1 MGMKKLLLFV
11 AVWVVSSVATFAQSD
26 VTTFLGIPVDGYK
39 SDMIQALKSKG
50 FVSSSYD
57 KNILQGEF
65 NGTDVSIHVATN
77 NNKVYRLMLC
87 DENTIDELAI
97 RLRFNKLCD
106 QFVANGRYVTLGE
119 YKIPEDEDISYQ
131 MSVHKKRYEAI
142 FYQAPNIT
150 DTLALQ
156 NNVKAMLLTKY
167 TEEQIANPT
176 EEIQKD
182 MVSMAL
188 DYSMKLVAMK
198 PVWFMISEYG
208 GKYYITMYYD
218 NEYNR
223 ANGEDL

>member
-1 MGMKKLLLFV
+1 MKKLLLFV
-11 AVWVVSSVATFAQSD
+11 AVWMVSSVATFAQSD

-65 NGTDVSIHVATN
+65 NGTNVSIHVATN

-87 DENTIDELAI
+87 DENTTDELAI
-97 RLRFNKLCD
+97 RLRFNKLCN
-106 QFVANGRYVTLGE
+106 QFVANGRYVTFGE

-182 MVSMAL
+182 MMSMAF

>member
-1 MGMKKLLLFV
+1 MKKLLLFV

-50 FVSSSYD
+50 FVSSTYD

-106 QFVANGRYVTLGE
+106 QFVANGRYVTFGE

-182 MVSMAL
+182 MMSMAL
-188 DYSMKLVAMK
+188 DYSVKLVAMK

>member
-1 MGMKKLLLFV
+1 MGMKKLLLFI

-50 FVSSSYD
+50 FVSSTYD

-87 DENTIDELAI
+87 DENTIDELDI

-106 QFVANGRYVTLGE
+106 QFVANGRYVTFGE

-131 MSVHKKRYEAI
+131 MSVHKKRYEAS

-182 MVSMAL
+182 MMSMAL
-188 DYSMKLVAMK
+188 DYSVKLVAMK